1 MKEITAII
9 RPEKWQAT
17 REAMY
22 ALGIEDVTHFYVKGR
37 GKQMGLRRSN
47 KPAGS
52 SGADVPFLPK
62 RLVISVVADEKV
74 AELVESIIKVNQ
86 TGNVGDGKIFVRP
99 LEGASAIGS
108 TKSAQA
114 EMATR

>member
-1 MKEITAII
+1 MKEVTAII

-17 REAMY
+17 REVMY

-74 AELVESIIKVNQ
+74 AELIESIIRVNQ
-86 TGNVGDGKIFVRP
+86 TGNVGDGKIFVRA
-99 LEGASAIGS
+99 LECTSNIGS
-108 TKSAQA
+108 SKKALA
-114 EMATR
+114 ELVNS